1 MPQLQQQTATQAT
14 TATTTTA
21 MQHQTTGIIYIMNS
35 SCKSERFTLTSHLIY
50 SKWVRGNNKQ
60 HLGDEQKSWQKEGT
74 VASSHLQLMIGGAF
88 IRMKYKI
95 QKAVFGNTSNH
106 QYKLPIIPFFFKDRC
121 PDTYHCVQ
129 ELIQALVSEPNTFP
143 WHRITPVVAGSIIDV
158 NGKILPTR
166 KSLTLWEVAET
177 LWWSLC
183 NVHLSGTEVWSS
195 ARTIWLKDN
204 KTQSQS
210 LWKIQQA
217 FNLKFSG
224 QHVYEKSVTQ
234 PCPLHL

>member
-88 IRMKYKI
+88 TRIKYKI

-106 QYKLPIIPFFFKDRC
+106 QYKLPIILFFFQRQMSRHLPLC
-121 PDTYHCVQ
+121 PRTH
-129 ELIQALVSEPNTFP
+129 T
-143 WHRITPVVAGSIIDV
+143 SI
-158 NGKILPTR
+158 GLWTKHL
-166 KSLTLWEVAET
+166 SLTSHYACCGWQYHRCE
-177 LWWSLC
+177 W
-183 NVHLSGTEVWSS
+183 
-195 ARTIWLKDN
+195 
-204 KTQSQS
+204 
-210 LWKIQQA
+210 
-217 FNLKFSG
+217 
-224 QHVYEKSVTQ
+224 
-234 PCPLHL
+234 